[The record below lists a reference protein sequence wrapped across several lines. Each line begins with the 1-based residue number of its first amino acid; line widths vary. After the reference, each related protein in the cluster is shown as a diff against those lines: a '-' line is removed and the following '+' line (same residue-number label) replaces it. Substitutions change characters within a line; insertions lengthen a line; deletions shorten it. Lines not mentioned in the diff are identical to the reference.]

1 MNMLCDHPSQSM
13 IPVVEAFLYLD
24 TVGVGAASEL
34 RAASSGEAGEEKAAQ
49 ADKTARVSQEEMS
62 SIVAKATQEGIAQ
75 GEQQAAARLEKDL
88 EQERRRVADTIVE
101 FQRQRTDYFGKV
113 EIELVHL
120 ALAIATKILHR
131 ESQVDRMVVAGLVK
145 VMIER
150 LQQKTKIIVH
160 IRPEDAE
167 SWRHYF
173 RDNVNVQVVEDFSL
187 EPKACLL
194 ETELGI
200 ADLGLDAQLKEVEQG
215 FFDLLAQR
223 PEAK

>member
-1 MNMLCDHPSQSM
+1 MNTLCENPSQSM
-13 IPVVEAFLYLD
+13 IPVVEAFLYQD
-24 TVGVGAASEL
+24 TVGVGTASEL
-34 RAASSGEAGEEKAAQ
+34 RAASSREAGEEKAAQ

-62 SIVAKATQEGIAQ
+62 SIVAKAAAEGIAQ
-75 GEQQAAARLEKDL
+75 GERQAAARLEKDL
-88 EQERRRVADTIVE
+88 EQERKRVADTIIE
-101 FQRQRTDYFGKV
+101 FQRQRTDYFAKV

-120 ALAIATKILHR
+120 ALAIAAKILHR

-145 VMIER
+145 AMIER
-150 LQQKTKIIVH
+150 LQQKTKIIVR

-173 RDNVNVQVVEDFSL
+173 RDNVNVQVLEDFAL

>member
-1 MNMLCDHPSQSM
+1 M

-62 SIVAKATQEGIAQ
+62 SIVAKATAEGIAQ
-75 GEQQAAARLEKDL
+75 GERQAAARLEKDL

-101 FQRQRTDYFGKV
+101 FQRQRTDYFAKV

-173 RDNVNVQVVEDFSL
+173 RDNVNVQVVEDFTL

>member
-1 MNMLCDHPSQSM
+1 MNTLCDNPSQSM
-13 IPVVEAFLYLD
+13 IPVVEAFLYQN
-24 TVGVGAASEL
+24 TVGAGTASEL
-34 RAASSGEAGEEKAAQ
+34 RAASSREVGEEKAAQ

-62 SIVAKATQEGIAQ
+62 SIIAKAAAEGLAQ
-75 GEQQAAARLEKDL
+75 GERQAVARLEKDL
-88 EQERRRVADTIVE
+88 EQERKRVADTIVE
-101 FQRQRTDYFGKV
+101 FQRQRTDYFAKV

-120 ALAIATKILHR
+120 ALAIAAKILHR

-145 VMIER
+145 AMIER
-150 LQQKTKIIVH
+150 LQQKTKIIVR

-173 RDNVNVQVVEDFSL
+173 RDNVNVQVVEDFAL

>member
-1 MNMLCDHPSQSM
+1 MNMLCDNPSQSM

-62 SIVAKATQEGIAQ
+62 SIVAKATAEGIAQ
-75 GEQQAAARLEKDL
+75 GERQAAARLEKDL

-101 FQRQRTDYFGKV
+101 FQRQRTDYFAKV

-173 RDNVNVQVVEDFSL
+173 RDNVNVQVVEDFTL

>member
-1 MNMLCDHPSQSM
+1 
-13 IPVVEAFLYLD
+13 
-24 TVGVGAASEL
+24 
-34 RAASSGEAGEEKAAQ
+34 
-49 ADKTARVSQEEMS
+49 
-62 SIVAKATQEGIAQ
+62 
-75 GEQQAAARLEKDL
+75 
-88 EQERRRVADTIVE
+88 
-101 FQRQRTDYFGKV
+101 
-113 EIELVHL
+113 
-120 ALAIATKILHR
+120 
-131 ESQVDRMVVAGLVK
+131 MVVAGLVK
-145 VMIER
+145 LMNER

-173 RDNVNVQVVEDFSL
+173 RDNVNVQVVEDFTL

>member
-1 MNMLCDHPSQSM
+1 MLCDNPSQSM

-62 SIVAKATQEGIAQ
+62 SIVAKATAEGIAQ
-75 GEQQAAARLEKDL
+75 GERQAAARLEKDL

-101 FQRQRTDYFGKV
+101 FQRQRTDYFAKV

-173 RDNVNVQVVEDFSL
+173 RDNVNVQVVEDFTL